1 MARLTT
7 STHRRASGTWTHGPI
22 YRRASGAW
30 DGLAPDTSWPADPTD
45 ATAAATGFTGL
56 ADGAAWP
63 APWTQASYPAGSI
76 RDVQGQA
83 GRLVTA
89 TTLGIY
95 NWDDASAI
103 RLPDEYANF
112 EARFR
117 LRSYGQGYPR
127 FVFRSGLPQL
137 THENCVYLAGQI
149 NTSTPGTSF
158 RVDEATNWN
167 QTMLART
174 SGAWPT
180 GEWVNVRVRA
190 EGARVR
196 MRRWDDGA
204 AEPSTWPIDV
214 TVTKTSP
221 GYLGFIIGPAATA
234 TGYRM
239 DVDDFAIW
247 NLTPPTP

>member
-1 MARLTT
+1 MARLITAVR
-7 STHRRASGTWTHGPI
+7 RRASSAWTQRQLYRRQSGTWV
-22 YRRASGAW
+22 S
-30 DGLAPDTSWPADPTD
+30 LAQATSWPGDPAGAPA
-45 ATAAATGFTGL
+45 ATTGFTGL
-56 ADGAAWP
+56 ADGSSWP
-63 APWTQASYPAGSI
+63 SPWTQASYPAGSI

-89 TTLGIY
+89 TALGNY
-95 NWDDASAI
+95 NWEDASAI
-103 RLPDEYANF
+103 RLDDEYDNF

-117 LRSYGQGYPR
+117 LRSYAAGYPR
-127 FVFRSGLPQL
+127 FMFRSSLPQL
-137 THENCVYLAGQI
+137 THEHGIYLAAQTNSG
-149 NTSTPGTSF
+149 SPGTSF
-158 RVDEATNWN
+158 RVDETINWN

-174 SGAWPT
+174 TGAWPS

-190 EGARVR
+190 EGTRVR
-196 MRRWDDGA
+196 ARRWDDSA

-214 TVTKTSP
+214 TVTKTTL

-247 NLTPPTP
+247 NLTVTHT